1 MKVIVIGA
9 SGHIGTYLIP
19 MLVNAGYDTV
29 AITRKMTPPYEDAPA
44 WHTVKREQMDR
55 ENDVDFIQN
64 LKSMEPD
71 IIVDLVNFNIKE
83 TRKIVEG
90 FKNTKLSHYLYCSS
104 CWAHGM
110 AETIPFDPDDLR
122 KEPLDD
128 YGKDKFASEMYLKE
142 QYRQNGFPSTVIMP
156 GQISGPGWAIINP
169 WGNTSIKVFQD
180 IADGKEIDHFLD

>member
-90 FKNTKLSHYLYCSS
+90 
-104 CWAHGM
+104 
-110 AETIPFDPDDLR
+110 
-122 KEPLDD
+122 
-128 YGKDKFASEMYLKE
+128 
-142 QYRQNGFPSTVIMP
+142 
-156 GQISGPGWAIINP
+156 
-169 WGNTSIKVFQD
+169 
-180 IADGKEIDHFLD
+180 